1 MFATILNTSLRN
13 RVLVLALALVLVAV
27 GLYQAGRL
35 PVDVLPD
42 LTRPTVAVQVEAAGL
57 AAEDVET
64 QVSYP
69 LETALSGL
77 PGITRLRS
85 VSSAGISIVYAEFDW
100 EADLYRSRQL
110 VAERLDAARSQ
121 LPTGLAPRIGP
132 PTSLMGEIL
141 LVALQGEGV
150 SPQALRDHAEWTLR
164 PALLAVPG
172 VAQVLAIGGE
182 IRQYEVQPDPQ
193 RLRQLG
199 VTLTELET
207 ALRGHGQNLGAG
219 LVESGGREVSLRSVS
234 RPFDFEALNQVAIAQ
249 RGAAVIR
256 VGQVADLAVGHRYPR
271 GMAGAN
277 GHPAVIVAIQK
288 QPGVD
293 TLALTTALEAR
304 LATLDAGLPKGATRL
319 TVFRQA
325 DFIRHSVGN
334 VLDALRDGAVIVAI
348 ILFVFLLSG
357 RATLIA
363 LTAIPLSVLAAI
375 LALQALGL
383 SINTM
388 TLGGL
393 AIAVGELVDDAVVG
407 VENVVRR
414 LRAQRLTGLALVRAV
429 GLATLEVRSG
439 ILYATL
445 LIVLVFAPLFALG
458 GVEGRLFAPLGIA
471 YIAAILASLV
481 VAITVTPVLCVL
493 AFGDAAR
500 LPVEPRWL
508 ARLKAFYL
516 RLLERALGRAKLML
530 VAVAAILVLTAVLAL
545 QLPRAFLPPFNE
557 GTLTVNLIAAPGIAL
572 TESDRLGRIA
582 EKQILE
588 VPEVTAVGRRT
599 GRAEADEHAEGVH
612 YSELDVSLREGGRSR
627 REIAA
632 DIRNRLSALPAAVSI
647 GQPISHR
654 LDHLLS
660 GVRAPL
666 VVKVIGDDL
675 PTLRRLASEVQA
687 LLAKLPGLTDVLV
700 EPQVDTP
707 QFDVRIDARAAAEAG
722 VAPARAQAA
731 LAVLVNGEILSQ
743 IVEGES
749 RHALVLRLPEAGRQ
763 PEALKSLL
771 IDGTAGP
778 VPLSWIASLS
788 TSAAPN
794 QILREHLRRRVAVT
808 AFPADH
814 GFEQSAAEAR
824 ELLAG
829 LSLPPGYVLSLE
841 GQAASADE
849 ATRRIGALALLSL
862 LLMAAVLHAR
872 YGSLPLTLIILGNV
886 PLALVGGVL
895 ALSIT
900 GTPLS
905 IASLVGF
912 VTLAGIAA
920 RNGILK
926 ISHYL
931 TLARDEGEV
940 FGTALVLRGSAE
952 RLTPVVMTA
961 LIAAL
966 SLMPL
971 MLDGAAP
978 GKEILHP
985 VALVIFGGLLSS
997 TLLDS
1002 FLTPLLF
1009 LRHGRTATEAAAVW
1023 AEP

>member
-1 MFATILNTSLRN
+1 
-13 RVLVLALALVLVAV
+13 
-27 GLYQAGRL
+27 
-35 PVDVLPD
+35 
-42 LTRPTVAVQVEAAGL
+42 
-57 AAEDVET
+57 
-64 QVSYP
+64 
-69 LETALSGL
+69 
-77 PGITRLRS
+77 
-85 VSSAGISIVYAEFDW
+85 
-100 EADLYRSRQL
+100 
-110 VAERLDAARSQ
+110 
-121 LPTGLAPRIGP
+121 
-132 PTSLMGEIL
+132 
-141 LVALQGEGV
+141 
-150 SPQALRDHAEWTLR
+150 
-164 PALLAVPG
+164 
-172 VAQVLAIGGE
+172 
-182 IRQYEVQPDPQ
+182 
-193 RLRQLG
+193 
-199 VTLTELET
+199 
-207 ALRGHGQNLGAG
+207 
-219 LVESGGREVSLRSVS
+219 
-234 RPFDFEALNQVAIAQ
+234 
-249 RGAAVIR
+249 
-256 VGQVADLAVGHRYPR
+256 
-271 GMAGAN
+271 
-277 GHPAVIVAIQK
+277 
-288 QPGVD
+288 
-293 TLALTTALEAR
+293 
-304 LATLDAGLPKGATRL
+304 
-319 TVFRQA
+319 
-325 DFIRHSVGN
+325 
-334 VLDALRDGAVIVAI
+334 
-348 ILFVFLLSG
+348 
-357 RATLIA
+357 
-363 LTAIPLSVLAAI
+363 
-375 LALQALGL
+375 
-383 SINTM
+383 
-388 TLGGL
+388 
-393 AIAVGELVDDAVVG
+393 VDDAVVG

-445 LIVLVFAPLFALG
+445 LIVLVFVPLFALG

-493 AFGDAAR
+493 AFGDVAR

-508 ARLKAFYL
+508 SRLKAFYL

-530 VAVAAILVLTAVLAL
+530 AVVAIILVLTTVLAL

-582 EKQILE
+582 ENQILE

-632 DIRNRLSALPAAVSI
+632 DIRTRLSALPVAVSI

-675 PTLRRLASEVQA
+675 PTLRRLAAEVQV
-687 LLAKLPGLTDVLV
+687 LLAKLPGLTDVLI

-731 LAVLVNGEILSQ
+731 LAVLVNGETLSQ

-749 RHALVLRLPEAGRQ
+749 RHALVLRLPEAARQ

-778 VPLSWIASLS
+778 VPLGWIASLS
-788 TSAAPN
+788 NSTAPN

-814 GFEQSAAEAR
+814 GFEQSAADAR
-824 ELLAG
+824 EQLAG

-895 ALSIT
+895 ALKLT

-931 TLARDEGEV
+931 ALARDEGEA

-952 RLTPVVMTA
+952 RLTPVLMTA

-1009 LRHGRTATEAAAVW
+1009 LRHGRPATEAAVAAVYQSQF
-1023 AEP
+1023 AAREKK

>member
-1 MFATILNTSLRN
+1 MFATILNASLRN

-85 VSSAGISIVYAEFDW
+85 VSSAGISIIYAEFDW
-100 EADLYRSRQL
+100 AADLYRSRQL

-121 LPTGLAPRIGP
+121 LPAGLAPRIGP

-219 LVESGGREVSLRSVS
+219 LVESGGREVSLRSVG
-234 RPFDFEALNQVAIAQ
+234 RPFDFEALNQVAVAQ

-256 VGQVADLAVGHRYPR
+256 VGQVADLTIGHRYPR

-334 VLDALRDGAVIVAI
+334 VLDALRDGAIIVAI

-414 LRAQRLTGLALVRAV
+414 LRAQRLTGPALVRAV

-445 LIVLVFAPLFALG
+445 LIVLVFVPLFALG

-530 VAVAAILVLTAVLAL
+530 ATVAIILVLSTVLAL

-582 EKQILE
+582 ENQILE

-632 DIRNRLSALPAAVSI
+632 DIRTRLSALPAAVSI

-675 PTLRRLASEVQA
+675 PTLRHLAAEVQT

-731 LAVLVNGEILSQ
+731 LAVLVNGETLSQ

-749 RHALVLRLPEAGRQ
+749 RHALVLRLPEAARQ

-778 VPLSWIASLS
+778 VPLGWIASLS
-788 TSAAPN
+788 NSAAPN
-794 QILREHLRRRVAVT
+794 QILREHLRRRIAVT

-824 ELLAG
+824 ALLAG

-886 PLALVGGVL
+886 PLALIGGVL
-895 ALSIT
+895 ALKLT

-931 TLARDEGEV
+931 TLARDEGEA

-952 RLTPVVMTA
+952 RLTPVLMTA

-966 SLMPL
+966 SLTPL

-985 VALVIFGGLLSS
+985 VALVIFGGLMSS

-1009 LRHGRTATEAAAVW
+1009 LRHGRAATEASVRQA
-1023 AEP
+1023 